1 MAPPGNL
8 PKILHDIR
16 AEWVTQPMPVSWPS
30 VPVGVYWPDTPVTCR
45 DLMRFDNGVMG
56 YFAESHRD
64 PSIKSPAER
73 LMCATDDKAINSA
86 NYGFADPRRVLE
98 GLDTEF
104 DKHASGDHDKRSI
117 LNAYILLTRLLP
129 DIRELARD
137 HGDDPFLRASELA
150 TADAVV
156 HALKVIYKLGK
167 AVGVVGLFAVP
178 YEG

>member
-117 LNAYILLTRLLP
+117 LNAYILLTRLPTTPSASTTTATDANAPSRLR
-129 DIRELARD
+129 ISRNIATLLGCGQLA
-137 HGDDPFLRASELA
+137 SIVSSSA
-150 TADAVV
+150 TS
-156 HALKVIYKLGK
+156 
-167 AVGVVGLFAVP
+167 FACRMLLV
-178 YEG
+178 